1 MDFDSNQSLLK
12 YILDNVRYP
21 NEDMNKR
28 FMNLTYLDPSIIEHK
43 ANFKEVADPMFG
55 PGMSD
60 LISKLYFKKRSL
72 DF

>member
-28 FMNLTYLDPSIIEHK
+28 FMNLTYLDPSIMQHK
-43 ANFKEVADPMFG
+43 ANFIEVALPMFG
-55 PGMSD
+55 SQTTD